1 MKGARQVRH
10 AFRLAKIQREGNNEN
25 HVTTDHQPRPYHT
38 TYYSHVPL
46 NLYPLRAELRSKV
59 YDEYTRKNVYG
70 KHVTFEKHDLLET
83 FTIKT
88 KTLL

>member
-1 MKGARQVRH
+1 MKGSRQARY

-46 NLYPLRAELRSKV
+46 NVYPLRAELRSKV
-59 YDEYTRKNVYG
+59 YDEDTRKTVYS
-70 KHVTFEKHDLLET
+70 KNVTFEKHDLLKA

-88 KTLL
+88 KMLL